1 MARTFAAMILVGSLL
16 WLAPAA
22 HAAPCPQ
29 ASCTTETGV
38 DQATAGLPQDGRSPV
53 PVVLAGMLMVGSSLT
68 AIASRRKLS
77 ITRREARVAGAP
89 ARRATVDRSPARQ
102 LTT

>member
-1 MARTFAAMILVGSLL
+1 
-16 WLAPAA
+16 
-22 HAAPCPQ
+22 
-29 ASCTTETGV
+29 
-38 DQATAGLPQDGRSPV
+38 
-53 PVVLAGMLMVGSSLT
+53 VVLAGMLMVGSSLT